1 MAGSDTLLF
10 GLLSGRASWLT
21 QRQALLAQNVAN
33 ADTPGWKPLDLQPAK
48 FDELLARGL
57 GQARALGLAQTD
69 AGHLVGAARN
79 VSAGGARKTD
89 GFESAPDGNAVVLP
103 EQLEKMATT
112 QLDYELTTNLYK
124 RYVGLMK
131 TALGTSSQ
139 G

>member
-48 FDELLARGL
+48 FDELLARGM
-57 GQARALGLAQTD
+57 GQARALSLAQTD
-69 AGHLVGAARN
+69 AGHLVARARD
-79 VSAGGARKTD
+79 VSADGARKTD

-131 TALGTSSQ
+131 TALGSNNQ

>member
-33 ADTPGWKPLDLQPAK
+33 ADTPGWKPLDLKPAR
-48 FDELLARGL
+48 FEELVRQGM
-57 GQARALGLAQTD
+57 GRTRAVALAQTD
-69 AGHLVGAARN
+69 AGHLVAPKREMDAGEARQ
-79 VSAGGARKTD
+79 VA
-89 GFESAPDGNAVVLP
+89 GFETAPDGNAVVLP
-103 EQLEKMATT
+103 EQLEKMAHT

-131 TALGTSSQ
+131 TALGSNQ